1 MSVSLRSTLPDR
13 SKANWIIIP
22 LACLAVGLALGG
34 GGVYWA
40 GQRTAAG
47 GASAGSGKGHEGH
60 AHGKGGEA
68 GEEKHEGEEGVV
80 HLTPDKFKSAGIQ
93 VAAVERGTMEVI
105 TWFTGKVTTNQDLLA
120 HVSSRVTGIAREVPA
135 RLGQE
140 VKAGD
145 VLAFLDSTDVGNA
158 KLDLLEK
165 DLAARF
171 AKVNYDWSDTIYR
184 NTKALIEALQK
195 ETPVAELDEAF
206 AGKLIGEHREQLV
219 TSYARL
225 NQARAALKRST
236 ELVGITS
243 KADQE
248 KSKADFEAAQAT
260 YRAWIEQLRFTAE
273 RDHLKAD
280 QELQKSETAHMV
292 ARERLLILGFREPD
306 VAALTLEPGKRNEL
320 QPVALYPIRAPFAG
334 TIIEKHLV
342 LSEQVEPETTLFS
355 IADLSSVWVD
365 VDVYEK
371 DFDLLP
377 RVRDSGGGHSH
388 RTVELR
394 VDAYADRDFE
404 AEVFYTGDVVDETTR
419 TIRLKAEAKNP
430 DRTLK
435 PGTFVR
441 VGIAGRHLDDAIQVP
456 ASAVQTQEGKSFVFV
471 QKEPGEFER
480 RDIVVGHES
489 DHTVEVREGLKPGE
503 PVVVAGAFALKS
515 EMMRS
520 KLAEGGHHH

>member
-1 MSVSLRSTLPDR
+1 MALTLNAPMQ
-13 SKANWIIIP
+13 SPTKFWFAVP
-22 LACLAVGLALGG
+22 LVCLAVGLVLGG
-34 GGVYWA
+34 SGVYWA
-40 GQRTAAG
+40 GQRGSAG
-47 GASAGSGKGHEGH
+47 GTSALS
-60 AHGKGGEA
+60 GKGGEEA
-68 GEEKHEGEEGVV
+68 GHDEHEGEEGVV
-80 HLTPDKFKSAGIQ
+80 HLTADKLKSAGIQ
-93 VAAVERGTMEVI
+93 VTSVERGTMEII
-105 TWFTGKVTTNQDLLA
+105 TWFTGKVTTNQDRLA

-158 KLDLLEK
+158 KLDFLEK
-165 DLAARF
+165 DLAVRF
-171 AKVNYDWSDTIYR
+171 AKVNYDWTDTIYR
-184 NTKALIEALQK
+184 NTKALIDALQK
-195 ETPVAELDEAF
+195 ETPVAELDEMF
-206 AGKLIGEHREQLV
+206 VGKLIGEHREQLV

-225 NQARAALKRST
+225 NQARATLKRGT
-236 ELVGITS
+236 ELAATGITS

-248 KSKADFEAAQAT
+248 KAKADFEAAQAT

-280 QELQKSETAHMV
+280 QELQKTETAHIV

-306 VAALTLEPGKRNEL
+306 VAALTLEPGKRNEQ

-377 RVRDSGGGHSH
+377 RVRDANGGHSH
-388 RTVELR
+388 RTVEVR
-394 VDAYADRDFE
+394 VDAYPDRDFE

-419 TIRLKAEAKNP
+419 TIRLKAEAKNS

-441 VGIAGRHLDDAIQVP
+441 VGIAGRHLDDAVQVP

-480 RDIVVGHES
+480 REVVVGHES

-503 PVVVAGAFALKS
+503 PVVVAGTFALKS
-515 EMMRS
+515 ELMRG

>member
-1 MSVSLRSTLPDR
+1 MALTL
-13 SKANWIIIP
+13 KASMQSPTKFWFAVP
-22 LACLAVGLALGG
+22 LVCVAVGLVLGG

-40 GQRTAAG
+40 GQRGSAG
-47 GASAGSGKGHEGH
+47 GTLAGSGKGHEGH
-60 AHGKGGEA
+60 GKGGEEA
-68 GEEKHEGEEGVV
+68 GHDEHEGEEGVV
-80 HLTPDKFKSAGIQ
+80 QLTPDKLKSAGIQ
-93 VAAVERGTMEVI
+93 VASVESGTMEVI
-105 TWFTGKVTTNQDLLA
+105 TWFTGKVTTNQDRLA

-145 VLAFLDSTDVGNA
+145 VLAYLDSTDVGNA
-158 KLDLLEK
+158 KLDFLEK
-165 DLAARF
+165 DLAVRF
-171 AKVNYDWSDTIYR
+171 AKVNYDWTDTIYR
-184 NTKALIEALQK
+184 NTKALIDALQK
-195 ETPVAELDEAF
+195 ETPVAELDEMF
-206 AGKLIGEHREQLV
+206 AGKLIGEYREQLV

-225 NQARAALKRST
+225 NQARATLKRGT
-236 ELVGITS
+236 ELAATGVTS

-248 KSKADFEAAQAT
+248 KAKADFEAAQAT

-273 RDHLKAD
+273 RDHLKAE
-280 QELQKSETAHMV
+280 QELQKTETAHMV

-306 VAALTLEPGKRNEL
+306 VAALTLEPGKRNG
-320 QPVALYPIRAPFAG
+320 QQQVALYPIRAPFAG

-342 LSEQVEPETTLFS
+342 LSEQVEPESTLFS

-377 RVRDSGGGHSH
+377 RVRDANGGHSH

-394 VDAYADRDFE
+394 VDAYPDRDFE

-419 TIRLKAEAKNP
+419 TIRLKAEAKNS
-430 DRTLK
+430 DRALK

-441 VGIAGRHLDDAIQVP
+441 VGLAGRHLDEAIQVP
-456 ASAVQTQEGKSFVFV
+456 ASAIVTQEGKSFVFV

-480 RDIVVGHES
+480 RDVTVGYES
-489 DHTVEVREGLKPGE
+489 DHTVEIREGLEPGE
-503 PVVVAGAFALKS
+503 PVVVAGTFALKS
-515 EMMRS
+515 ELLRG